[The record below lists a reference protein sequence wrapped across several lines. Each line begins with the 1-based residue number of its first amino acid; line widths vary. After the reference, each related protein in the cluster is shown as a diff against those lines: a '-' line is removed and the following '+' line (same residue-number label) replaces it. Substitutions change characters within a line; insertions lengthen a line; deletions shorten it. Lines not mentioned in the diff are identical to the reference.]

1 MSALNLVQSALLF
14 SGRDGKMLSPEE
26 IPQLD
31 WSIFDGIDLTR
42 PSAEREGKVMLM
54 LQMVN
59 KLRNP

>member
-1 MSALNLVQSALLF
+1 
-14 SGRDGKMLSPEE
+14 MLSPEE